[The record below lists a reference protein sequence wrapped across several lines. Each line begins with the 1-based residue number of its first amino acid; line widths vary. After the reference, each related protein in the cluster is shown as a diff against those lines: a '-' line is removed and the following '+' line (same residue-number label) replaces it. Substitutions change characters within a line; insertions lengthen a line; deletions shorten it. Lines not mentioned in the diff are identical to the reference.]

1 MRKITTP
8 KKWGLILIAAGIVAM
23 LAAIGLLLYN
33 AAETKHAE
41 SASQDVLKEMSE
53 TSFDVSTDV
62 ETALSVAMVDGYPY
76 IGVVSLPTLGIRLPV
91 MDDWDYVRLKLAPCR
106 YYGAPKTDDFVI
118 AGHNYP
124 THFGR
129 LSELKIGDEVTFTEM
144 DGTFHRYK
152 VGDIETLNPGQTQT
166 MLESDWDLTLYTC
179 TYSRTQRVTVRC
191 ERVSG
196 GSAFVPVPTATATA
210 TTE

>member
-1 MRKITTP
+1 MRKKIG
-8 KKWGLILIAAGIVAM
+8 KILVAAGIVAM
-23 LAAIGLLLYN
+23 LAAIGLLVYNWLEDTN
-33 AAETKHAE
+33 AAH
-41 SASQDVLKEMSE
+41 ASQEVIADMEE
-53 TSFDVSTDV
+53 TSFEVSYDP
-62 ETALSVAMVDGYPY
+62 ETTLSVAMVDGYPY
-76 IGVVSLPTLGIRLPV
+76 IGVVGLPTLGLRLPV

-144 DGTFHRYK
+144 DGTAHRYK
-152 VGDIETLNPGQTQT
+152 VGDIETLSPGQTQT

-179 TYSRTQRVTVRC
+179 TYSRTARVTVRC
-191 ERVSG
+191 ERVAESKG
-196 GSAFVPVPTATATA
+196 ES
-210 TTE
+210 ESE

>member
-1 MRKITTP
+1 MHKKI
-8 KKWGLILIAAGIVAM
+8 GIVLIAAGVLAM
-23 LAAIGLLLYN
+23 LAAMGLLLYN
-33 AAETKHAE
+33 TWETRHAET
-41 SASQDVLKEMSE
+41 ASQDVLEQMSA
-53 TSFDVSTDV
+53 TSFEVSQDE

-76 IGVVSLPTLGIRLPV
+76 IGIVGLPTLGIQLPV
-91 MDDWDYVRLKLAPCR
+91 MDDWDYTRLKLAPCR

-152 VGDIETLNPGQTQT
+152 VGDIETLSPGQTQT

-179 TYSRTQRVTVRC
+179 TYSRTARVTVRC
-191 ERVSG
+191 ERV
-196 GSAFVPVPTATATA
+196 AANTTAETSDVS
-210 TTE
+210 E

>member
-1 MRKITTP
+1 MRKKIG
-8 KKWGLILIAAGIVAM
+8 KILVAAGIVAM
-23 LAAIGLLLYN
+23 LAAIGLLVYNWLEDTN
-33 AAETKHAE
+33 AAH
-41 SASQDVLKEMSE
+41 ASQEVIADLDE
-53 TSFDVSTDV
+53 TSFEVSYDP
-62 ETALSVAMVDGYPY
+62 ETTLSVAMVDGYPY
-76 IGVVSLPTLGIRLPV
+76 IGVVGLPTLGLRLPV

-144 DGTFHRYK
+144 DGTLHRYK
-152 VGDIETLNPGQTQT
+152 VGDMETLSPGQTQT

-179 TYSRTQRVTVRC
+179 TYSRAARVTVRC
-191 ERVSG
+191 ERVG
-196 GSAFVPVPTATATA
+196 DTPTTMPVKTEPTK
-210 TTE
+210 TE

>member
-1 MRKITTP
+1 MRKRIG
-8 KKWGLILIAAGIVAM
+8 KILVAAGIVAM
-23 LAAIGLLLYN
+23 LAAIGLLVYNWLEDTN
-33 AAETKHAE
+33 AAH
-41 SASQDVLKEMSE
+41 ASQEVIADMEE
-53 TSFDVSTDV
+53 TSFEVSYDP
-62 ETALSVAMVDGYPY
+62 ETTLSVAMVDGYPY
-76 IGVVSLPTLGIRLPV
+76 IGVVGLPTLGLRLPV

-144 DGTFHRYK
+144 DGTLHRYK
-152 VGDIETLNPGQTQT
+152 VGDMETLSPGQTQT

-179 TYSRTQRVTVRC
+179 TYSRAARVTVRC
-191 ERVSG
+191 ERVG
-196 GSAFVPVPTATATA
+196 DTPTTMPVK
-210 TTE
+210 TEPAKTE

>member
-1 MRKITTP
+1 MRKKIG
-8 KKWGLILIAAGIVAM
+8 KILVAAGIVAM
-23 LAAIGLLLYN
+23 LAAIGLLVYNWLEDTN
-33 AAETKHAE
+33 AAH
-41 SASQDVLKEMSE
+41 ASQEVIADMEE
-53 TSFDVSTDV
+53 TSFEVSYDP
-62 ETALSVAMVDGYPY
+62 ETTLSVAMVDGYPY
-76 IGVVSLPTLGIRLPV
+76 IGVVGLPTLGLRLPV

-144 DGTFHRYK
+144 DGTLHRYK
-152 VGDIETLNPGQTQT
+152 VGDMETLSPGQTQT

-179 TYSRTQRVTVRC
+179 TYSRAARVTVRC
-191 ERVSG
+191 ERVG
-196 GSAFVPVPTATATA
+196 DTPTTMPVKTEPTK
-210 TTE
+210 TE